1 MNVVICDDERS
12 CIDQVKRCV
21 ETWSMQYHHT
31 DAVMIHSFQ
40 SSEDLYEQYEKGLSI
55 DMLFLDIQIPSEM
68 SGMDVAKLIHE
79 QNEYIPIAFIT
90 NYSEYAC
97 DGYYVNALRYIIKP
111 IQQKV
116 IDECLDIAW
125 NRWVLAQSESIS
137 IQMGKQAILLPIRDI
152 IWVEASAHF
161 IKIEAV
167 GIAPLEVRAKLSD
180 YYSML
185 PHGMFAQCHR
195 GFIVNIKYVRRIQ
208 PNQITLAGGKVIPV
222 GRKYA
227 AGFFE
232 LFNQYNQGRWEN

>member
-1 MNVVICDDERS
+1 MNVLICDDERS
-12 CIDQVKRCV
+12 CV
-21 ETWSMQYHHT
+21 EQIKQCIVTWSAKRHHT
-31 DAVMIHSFQ
+31 EAVMIHSFL
-40 SSEDLYEQYEKGLSI
+40 SSEDLYEQYEKGLPI

-111 IQQKV
+111 IQQNV

-137 IQMGKQAILLPIRDI
+137 IHMGKQAIILPIRDI
-152 IWVEASAHF
+152 ILIEARAHF

-167 GIAPLEVRAKLSD
+167 GITPLEVRAKLSD
-180 YYSML
+180 YISRL

-208 PNQITLAGGKVIPV
+208 PNQITLAGGKTVPV

-227 AGFFE
+227 SSFFE
-232 LFNQYNQGRWEN
+232 SFTQYNQGRWEI